1 MQSLVKSLF
10 IFVFFLARYSES
22 EWLLVLHV
30 ITYRINFWLF
40 NIKNPQIWSIY
51 DEPIAKS
58 QRHVMAQTIIASYL
72 ITSCNV
78 SLKVLEKE
86 ISDCS
91 ASKNFYGTDSWLN
104 VHFKGRPFNFE
115 GGGGWVI
122 SGQQEFFFLT
132 AWWAAYFFPSKCS
145 AGYFFPSSF
154 LCRIFFPVYL

>member
-1 MQSLVKSLF
+1 MGYRETHARPSLVQSLVKSLF

-30 ITYRINFWLF
+30 ITFRINYWLF

-115 GGGGWVI
+115 GGGGGRVGDFW
-122 SGQQEFFFLT
+122 
-132 AWWAAYFFPSKCS
+132 S
-145 AGYFFPSSF
+145 A
-154 LCRIFFPVYL
+154 RIFFSNSLVGSIFFPF